1 VTGPTSDVVVVGGG
15 VAGLACAVALSDRG
29 LRVTVLER
37 DAIVGGRARSWVD
50 SATGDTVDIG
60 PHVVHSEYR
69 NFCALLG
76 RLGTRGH
83 IAWHE
88 DKLITLVTQPRVTV
102 IRHRALTPPFS
113 LLPDFAR
120 MPGLTL
126 RDLWSNTRV
135 TWRALAFREDGVPA
149 LDPIPALDYLRAC
162 GTSEAMIER
171 FWRFAAMVVMNT
183 PLEHCSTA
191 ALLRVHSHLL
201 GHRRLHFGFPAVGLA
216 ELYAAQAIAV
226 VEKAGGRVVTNAE
239 VVATEHAA
247 GRHVAVLRDGARV
260 TGEHCVFALPPA
272 ELARLEPGLSPGD
285 VEGSPYVS
293 VYLWLDRKVTHE
305 RFWALPWS
313 PQRLNYDFYDLS
325 NIREGWQERPSVIAS
340 NIIRNAWAQAADD
353 AAIVAAT
360 VRELAEFAPG
370 ASQARVTH
378 ASIHRIPMA
387 ICTPAPGSEGRRAPT
402 QTGIAGAY
410 LAGDWTRTRLPS
422 SMESAACSG
431 FLAAEAVLAERGRR
445 ETIALP
451 PRPNDGLAGI
461 IQRWLA

>member
-1 VTGPTSDVVVVGGG
+1 
-15 VAGLACAVALSDRG
+15 
-29 LRVTVLER
+29 
-37 DAIVGGRARSWVD
+37 
-50 SATGDTVDIG
+50 
-60 PHVVHSEYR
+60 
-69 NFCALLG
+69 
-76 RLGTRGH
+76 
-83 IAWHE
+83 
-88 DKLITLVTQPRVTV
+88 V

-120 MPGLTL
+120 MPGITL

-135 TWRALAFREDGVPA
+135 TWRALAFREDGVAA

-191 ALLRVHSHLL
+191 ALLRVHSQLL

-216 ELYAAQAIAV
+216 EL
-226 VEKAGGRVVTNAE
+226 
-239 VVATEHAA
+239 
-247 GRHVAVLRDGARV
+247 
-260 TGEHCVFALPPA
+260 
-272 ELARLEPGLSPGD
+272 ARLQPGLSPGD

-313 PQRLNYDFYDLS
+313 PRRLNYDFCDLS
-325 NIREGWQERPSVIAS
+325 NIREGWQERPSRIAS
-340 NIIRNAWAQAADD
+340 NIIRNAWGQAADD

-360 VRELAEFAPG
+360 LRELAEFAPE